1 MEYANVIWS
10 PTFKKDIISIENV
23 QRRATRLATGMKGL
37 TYEQRL
43 KELGLPTLLYRRER
57 TDILQL
63 FKIMHNYEEV
73 HIDNVN
79 RNESATTRGHSLK
92 LKKSFTKSRFG
103 QNRFSNRVVN
113 NWNSLSN
120 STVESVSVNNFKSN
134 LNIDW
139 KFKDGKFNV

>member
-1 MEYANVIWS
+1 MG
-10 PTFKKDIISIENV
+10 
-23 QRRATRLATGMKGL
+23 RRMVTRLVTGIKGL
-37 TYEQRL
+37 AYEHRL

-57 TDILQL
+57 TDMLQL

-79 RNESATTRGHSLK
+79 RNESATTRGHTMK

-103 QNRFSNRVVN
+103 QNRFSNRVLN

-120 STVESVSVNNFKSN
+120 STV
-134 LNIDW
+134 
-139 KFKDGKFNV
+139 